1 MAKSKKKRGS
11 RGSTKKKKA
20 RRKPRV
26 PTTTLVM
33 PSQVEVDEPKYLRLA
48 AANTYI
54 LTPGMSLADLL
65 KHKDYAGVLTEG
77 LIKRW
82 SREDGWV
89 ERREAHVERLQTH
102 IQAKVGSDLANLR
115 SAQILAFQDLYDKAL
130 EKIVLMFTAEGG
142 TEFKSPEAALGAITR
157 MFVALDDQRAK
168 LMEQVIPEV
177 PRALET
183 PMDDD
188 TAMHQALV
196 PKLAHDEAREVISM
210 LLAKRRDK
218 MRAELIA
225 AGELTE
231 EDLHGADVPKRKKRP
246 PKKKVKP

>member
-1 MAKSKKKRGS
+1 MAKSKKKSGS
-11 RGSTKKKKA
+11 RGSNRKA
-20 RRKPRV
+20 RK

-33 PSQVEVDEPKYLRLA
+33 PSEVEPAEPRYLRLA

-54 LTPGMSLADLL
+54 TTPGMSLADLL

-89 ERREAHVERLQTH
+89 EQRETYVERLQTH

-115 SAQILAFQDLYDKAL
+115 SAQILAFQNLYDQAL
-130 EKIVLMFTAEGG
+130 AKIVAMFTSEAL
-142 TEFKSPEAALGAITR
+142 EFKSPEGALGAVTR
-157 MFVALDDQRAK
+157 MFIALDDQRAK

-183 PMDDD
+183 PMDDGD
-188 TAMHQALV
+188 LHQALV

-218 MRAELIA
+218 MRAELVA

-246 PKKKVKP
+246 PKKVRP